1 MSKRGRNAPCHCG
14 SGKKYKACCLRKDE
28 ELEEKIPS
36 DDLEDDYQYSDD
48 VEYDEYE
55 EEESYEE
62 DESDLTKRQEML
74 DLLGLGDNDEYDEET
89 EAFWEE
95 YEELSYDKKVE
106 LFHEKM
112 NAPEWVD
119 EEDMSFDMLNCIY
132 VQMVEEKK
140 SENFLQLLSDFQEK
154 HPHIYAEAEI
164 YYIHWAIDIAIH
176 QRDWEKVSSLVKE
189 VLNHV
194 EEEFD
199 VWERL
204 VDQLKYHV
212 PTSVLLKVLQELQ
225 TKVEQIR
232 KQDKEEGLEE
242 DYLADRAVILNHDIV
257 ETMIF
262 EFIESSDKKK
272 DKKELWAKTYDY
284 LEWEEEAFFEN
295 LSRFTNK
302 SDQKWTLDYILADK
316 EEFSSSE
323 REMEY
328 QKRVR
333 YFSVLF
339 LRYLYQE
346 KEISYPKGNLA
357 SFHLCEYIYAHQ
369 ELYKEIKGG
378 PQKKGKK
385 KKKSKKKNALRL
397 KVDNILCPDE
407 ETLNPFMTQIFG
419 LLGEGTYAT
428 IALFECLPAWLEF
441 LEHHNLIDGKH
452 REETYQSLKEMKE
465 SILELVSCSM
475 DSEEIEERIEKAWK

>member
-28 ELEEKIPS
+28 ELEVEKIIPS
-36 DDLEDDYQYSDD
+36 DNEPDHEHYEEE
-48 VEYDEYE
+48 EYDEYGNDGYDE
-55 EEESYEE
+55 EEYDSSEQ
-62 DESDLTKRQEML
+62 QEQEIL
-74 DLLGLGDNDEYDEET
+74 DLLGLGDGDEYDEEM

-95 YEELSYDKKVE
+95 YEEMSYDKKVE
-106 LFHEKM
+106 LFREKVSDS
-112 NAPEWVD
+112 EWMD
-119 EEDMSFDMLNCIY
+119 EEDMAFDMLNCIY
-132 VQMVEEKK
+132 VQMVKEKK
-140 SENFLQLLSDFQEK
+140 SENFLELLSYFQEK
-154 HPHIYAEAEI
+154 HPHIYAEVEI

-204 VDQLKYHV
+204 VDQIKYHV
-212 PTSVLLKVLQELQ
+212 PTSILLKILQELQ
-225 TKVEQIR
+225 AKVEQIK
-232 KQDKEEGLEE
+232 KQDKEEGIEE
-242 DYLADRAVILNHDIV
+242 DYLANRGVILNHDIV

-302 SDQKWTLDYILADK
+302 SDKKWTLDYILTNK
-316 EEFSSSE
+316 EEFSPSQ

-339 LRYLYQE
+339 LKYLYQE
-346 KEISYPKGNLA
+346 KGISYPKGNLA
-357 SFHLCEYIYAHQ
+357 CFHLCEYVYAHQ
-369 ELYKEIKGG
+369 ELYKKV
-378 PQKKGKK
+378 QAKQKKKGKNK
-385 KKKSKKKNALRL
+385 KKQPSQQTI
-397 KVDNILCPDE
+397 DNILCPDE
-407 ETLNPFMTQIFG
+407 QTLNPFMTEIFG

-428 IALFECLPAWLEF
+428 ITLFECLPAWLEF
-441 LEHHNLIDGKH
+441 LERHNLIDEK
-452 REETYQSLKEMKE
+452 RRKETYESLKEMKE

-475 DSEEIEERIEKAWK
+475 DSEEIEERIEKAWR